1 MSRTVHCI
9 KLGQEAEGLPRPP
22 VPGDL
27 GQRIFEQVSKK
38 AWADWLAHQTRLINE
53 MRLSLA
59 DAESRKFL
67 MTELEKYFYGGGDLT
82 PTGYVPPV
90 PAGPRRA

>member
-1 MSRTVHCI
+1 
-9 KLGQEAEGLPRPP
+9 
-22 VPGDL
+22 
-27 GQRIFEQVSKK
+27 
-38 AWADWLAHQTRLINE
+38 

-67 MTELEKYFYGGGDLT
+67 MVEMEKYFYGGGDLT
-82 PTGYVPPV
+82 PTGYVPPA